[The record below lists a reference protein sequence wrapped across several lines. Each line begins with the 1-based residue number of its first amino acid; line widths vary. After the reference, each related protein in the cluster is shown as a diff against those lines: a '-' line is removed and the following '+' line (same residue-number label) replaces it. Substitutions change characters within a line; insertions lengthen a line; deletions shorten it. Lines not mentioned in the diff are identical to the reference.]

1 MSNVEHVIETL
12 ILGMRDGQDP
22 LDIVKEVGVQNNLHM
37 MGDIIL
43 DEDEAVRIACYIVH
57 NLYDGKFPIDHLSVG
72 DICMDAFG
80 CNPCIITNINERT
93 IHVLYF
99 NGKAH
104 KFRKSQEEQFK
115 KLNRNVLL
123 YLNKLFE
130 IANNK
135 AESSLRSLDQE
146 RLGYDF
152 PIATSEEDAK

>member
-1 MSNVEHVIETL
+1 MSNINNIIEKL
-12 ILGMRDGQDP
+12 ILGMRDGED
-22 LDIVKEVGVQNNLHM
+22 LDEILKNEVGT
-37 MGDIIL
+37 DYT
-43 DEDEAVRIACYIVH
+43 RSIAKSLAQHIVDV
-57 NLYDGKFPIDHLSVG
+57 YDGKFPIDHLSVG

-130 IANNK
+130 IASNK

-146 RLGYDF
+146 RPGYDF
-152 PIATSEEDAK
+152 PIATSKEDAE